1 MKFVIKVG
9 SKYHPLTNAGL
20 SRWFTK
26 KLSEIRA
33 KSKRRH
39 IAATREVLTSATVNE
54 NSTNIVVFTRGYES
68 KGLKVLK
75 ASALSKTSEY
85 TSATTDEEKLNIID
99 TIMNQFHMFVSKR
112 SDVTYEKLDKNNTVK
127 RVQNLMGHLI
137 TVQKREE
144 YLKKQ
149 TPKRMDEL
157 SDTDVAFRRGGGG
170 ESPID
175 IPGNIEM
182 MNAAEEDVIIS
193 YFIPDRS
200 RYLYALH
207 KEMGGKVYEEQNGWF
222 REVNEERAIR
232 HVS

>member
-9 SKYHPLTNAGL
+9 SKYHPLTTFGL
-20 SRWFTK
+20 KRWFTK
-26 KLSEIRA
+26 KLGNIRA
-33 KSKRRH
+33 LSKRRH
-39 IAATREVLTSATVNE
+39 IATTREVLTSATVDE
-54 NSTNIVVFTRGYES
+54 NSTNIVVFARGCES

-85 TSATTDEEKLNIID
+85 ISATTDEEKLNIID
-99 TIMNQFHMFVSKR
+99 TIMNPFDMFVSKR
-112 SDVTYEKLDKNNTVK
+112 SDVTYEKLDKNNTV
-127 RVQNLMGHLI
+127 RRLQTLMGHLI
-137 TVQKREE
+137 TMQKLEE
-144 YLKKQ
+144 HLQKQ

-157 SDTDVAFRRGGGG
+157 SNIDVAFRRGGWNG
-170 ESPID
+170 EEID

-182 MNAAEEDVIIS
+182 KNAAEEDVIIS
-193 YFIPDRS
+193 YFIPYRF

-207 KEMGGKVYEEQNGWF
+207 KEMGGKVYEEQNGRF